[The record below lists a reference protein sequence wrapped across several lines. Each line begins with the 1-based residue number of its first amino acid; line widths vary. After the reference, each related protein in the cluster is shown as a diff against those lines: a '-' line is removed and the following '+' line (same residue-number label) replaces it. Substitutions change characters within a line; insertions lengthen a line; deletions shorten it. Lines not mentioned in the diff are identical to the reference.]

1 MTKID
6 HWTWMERLARARGVN
21 EHTLRKWRQ
30 RGVPY
35 KWRLQ
40 LLTDSKGKLPLHS
53 FDRIAP
59 RKEAS

>member
-1 MTKID
+1 
-6 HWTWMERLARARGVN
+6 MERLARARGVN